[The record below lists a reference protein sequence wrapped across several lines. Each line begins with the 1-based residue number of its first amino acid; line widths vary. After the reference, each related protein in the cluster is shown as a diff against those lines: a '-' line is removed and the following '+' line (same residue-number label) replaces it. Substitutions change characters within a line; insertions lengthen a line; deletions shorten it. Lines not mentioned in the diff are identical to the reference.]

1 MGPFTPL
8 HSAALYLLKSFISY
22 PLLLDSTYLRSIL
35 GNPSFESFDSSSD
48 IFLDFSSRP
57 EFYPEFLSWIFPE
70 FTFDFLTLLGVL
82 QVLPWYEGNR
92 IGTLSVFV
100 RRFLFCNFSDLL
112 LLSSSSFFSSLSTG
126 LFSDLLHSIP
136 NFTVPFSWDDACA
149 MCDEIDAIFFS
160 SSSTFSVHAIVF
172 LHLNALHLQLIWTV
186 RPHFFLRNLQILSH
200 VLNRLLLS
208 SSDPRRRIDVAL
220 ESCFFNSNFYIN
232 QLLSLLM
239 NALCRQEC
247 LFPESWGGSW
257 SWYQRSSIPL
267 SLLCAGL
274 HRSSSSL
281 PPQPFQSFFFLLSV
295 FQPFPAGGYTCAFCG
310 SSFPQL
316 GFSFSISHMSN

>member
-112 LLSSSSFFSSLSTG
+112 LLSSSSFFKPFHGFVLWSSS
-126 LFSDLLHSIP
+126 FNSQFHSA
-136 NFTVPFSWDDACA
+136 FFLRRC
-149 MCDEIDAIFFS
+149 MCDVWWDRCDFS
-160 SSSTFSVHAIVF
+160 SSSTFSLHAVVF